1 MGFCEYPIMP
11 NLEHPQDGVHNSA
24 MNEKI
29 AGLLIESI
37 PIICSN
43 TYQSLAESLKIH
55 SIFPL
60 PVPVLQLHLY
70 RTYWFSKRG
79 ILRFSVW
86 RFHIIG
92 YTWTLP
98 ASSHRQVLQYYI
110 IWNLY
115 WSLYLYLHISRGD
128 ADTKRRWKP
137 KAGGRGDSF
146 FLFGSTNPPL
156 CQFIDIWLPFATW
169 VFNVKRF
176 SISPL
181 FVNVWIFRWFNW
193 ENRESRSYQHF
204 IKI

>member
-1 MGFCEYPIMP
+1 MP

-70 RTYWFSKRG
+70 RTYWFSQRG

-128 ADTKRRWKP
+128 ADTERRWKP
-137 KAGGRGDSF
+137 KAGGEGRQFLSLWLHKPTPMPIYRHLITFCYVSF
-146 FLFGSTNPPL
+146 QRETLFN
-156 CQFIDIWLPFATW
+156 FAPF
-169 VFNVKRF
+169 
-176 SISPL
+176 
-181 FVNVWIFRWFNW
+181 
-193 ENRESRSYQHF
+193 RERLNFQM
-204 IKI
+204 I